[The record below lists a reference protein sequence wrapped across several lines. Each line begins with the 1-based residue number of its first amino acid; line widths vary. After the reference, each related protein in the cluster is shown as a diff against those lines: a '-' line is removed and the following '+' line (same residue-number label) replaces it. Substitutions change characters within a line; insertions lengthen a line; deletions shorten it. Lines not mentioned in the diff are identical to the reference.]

1 MPMKNEF
8 RDERLPRLF
17 DYWLGKRGNRRAPSR
32 GNIRPMEIPALLPI
46 VHLID
51 VQEDPLAFRHRLVG
65 TEIVESVGRDVTGM
79 LVDEALYGEATKQV
93 FDGLAAVAWE
103 VRPYRR
109 LARLDYTDRPWLA
122 MEALEMPLLDDDGRV
137 NMILR
142 GASHF
147 SIGAD
152 WGIPSRMSWAI
163 TV

>member
-1 MPMKNEF
+1 MKNVF
-8 RDERLPRLF
+8 RDDRLPRLF
-17 DYWLGKRGNRRAPSR
+17 DYWLGKRGNRQAPAR
-32 GNIRPMEIPALLPI
+32 RNIKPMEIPALLPI

-51 VQEDPLAFRHRLVG
+51 VHEDPLAFRHRLVG
-65 TEIVESVGRDVTGM
+65 TEIVEMVGRDVTGK
-79 LVDEALYGEATKQV
+79 LVDESLYGKATREV

-109 LARLDYTDRPWLA
+109 LARLDYHDRPWLA

-147 SIGAD
+147 TVGAD
-152 WGIPSRMSWAI
+152 WGVASRMSWP
-163 TV
+163 VVF